1 LASTSPAELKRTP
14 LNATHRALG
23 ARMVEFGGW
32 DMPVEYSGISD
43 EHVAVRTRAG
53 LFDVSHM
60 GEIEIAGN
68 DALALVQWLTSND
81 ASRLAVGQI
90 QYSALTTPAGTFVD
104 DVLVYRMAD
113 EHYMLVVN
121 AGNIGKDHDWIR
133 AQAAERGGDTAVV
146 NASARYALIAA
157 QGPQAETVLQ
167 SLTAIDLPGIKY
179 YWFAHGE
186 VAGVRATVSR
196 TGYTGEDGF
205 EIFTPPAQADRVWQA
220 LLEAGRTVDLKPC
233 GLGARD
239 TLRLEAAMRL
249 CGSDMDE
256 QTTVLEAGLGW
267 IVGWKKQDF
276 LGAARL
282 REQKMN
288 GVERRLA
295 PFEMRDRAIARHGY
309 NVIRDHEQVGVV
321 TSGTQTPFLKK
332 AIGFAMVPVS
342 MAVVGEPLMIDVR
355 GKLVAAEVV
364 PEPFYKRP
372 GRT

>member
-1 LASTSPAELKRTP
+1 
-14 LNATHRALG
+14 
-23 ARMVEFGGW
+23 MVEFGGW
-32 DMPVEYSGISD
+32 DMPVEYSGITD
-43 EHVAVRTRAG
+43 EHLAVRTRAG

-60 GEIEIAGN
+60 GEIEIAGT

-81 ASRLAVGQI
+81 ASRLAAGQI

-104 DVLVYRMAD
+104 DVLVYRMAGD
-113 EHYMLVVN
+113 HYMLVVN
-121 AGNIGKDHDWIR
+121 AGNIEKDHEWIR
-133 AQAAERGGDTAVV
+133 GQAAARGGDTAVV
-146 NASARYALIAA
+146 NASARYALIAL
-157 QGPQAETVLQ
+157 QGPQAQAILQVL
-167 SLTAIDLPGIKY
+167 TGIDLSGVRY

-186 VAGVRATVSR
+186 VAGVRSTVSR

-220 LLEAGRTVDLKPC
+220 LLGAGRSVDLKPC

-267 IVGWKKQDF
+267 IIGWKKADF
-276 LGAARL
+276 LGADRL
-282 REQKMN
+282 RDQRAH

-295 PFEMRDRAIARHGY
+295 PFEMKDRAIARHGY
-309 NVIRDHEQVGVV
+309 PVVSNGRQVGVV

-332 AIGFAMVPVS
+332 AIGFAMIPAG
-342 MAVVGEPLMIDVR
+342 MAEVGRPLMIDVR
-355 GKLVAAEVV
+355 GRPMAAEIV